1 MPNPYI
7 KEAITRIWR
16 AEGGLKDPMA
26 LDLSC
31 GSGDTSRVLS
41 SCGFEVVATEH
52 VDPPPD
58 LGESVHRVNGV
69 DLNHPLPF
77 KSGSFDAVNLIE
89 VIEHIENQ
97 AQLIREMARVL
108 KPGGVAVVSTPNVL
122 NALSRLR
129 FLFTG
134 FLRGR
139 VRPLHYR
146 FKPGNAHNVY
156 LINFYELYYLLFH
169 SGFDIELVAKTRVK
183 FAPVFFAFILYPLM
197 WVFSFF
203 AVVLPEKD
211 PVQRKINWRILR
223 YFLSAP
229 LLLSDN
235 MVVKARKRQLYE
247 AVEAFGTA
255 SAPERDALYKNMYEE
270 HYRNVAKESYQPTP
284 RRRKRIATYCRFLG
298 RDYDSILELG
308 CGHGDLSY
316 ALLKHSKKV
325 VATDI
330 SIRALSAA
338 KKNGGVWNQAHAQSP
353 TPFFA
358 QSNATAL
365 AFADGVFD
373 RVVSTSMIE
382 HLYPEDIP
390 RHLSE
395 VRRIL
400 KPQGLYLIWCPNG
413 LGHHSDRDFHLS
425 SLSHEDLMHHLE
437 RMGFTDFQTL
447 LFNRFP
453 FVVNA
458 RAKVHLER
466 FLTRFKIRVL
476 WSHLGVRN
484 ILLLAR
490 RA

>member
-7 KEAITRIWR
+7 KNAITEIWR
-16 AEGGLKDPMA
+16 TAGGLKGNLA

-31 GSGDTSRVLS
+31 GSGDSSRILS
-41 SCGFEVVATEH
+41 SCGFQVVAT
-52 VDPPPD
+52 DFSDPPD
-58 LGESVHRVNGV
+58 LGKSIHRVGGV
-69 DLNHPLPF
+69 DLNSQLPF
-77 KSGSFDAVNLIE
+77 RSGSFDAVNLIE
-89 VIEHIENQ
+89 VIEHIEHQ

-108 KPGGVAVVSTPNVL
+108 KEGGVAVISTPNVL
-122 NALSRLR
+122 NAFSRLR

-139 VRPLHYR
+139 VRPLHYS

-156 LINFYELYYLLFH
+156 LIHFYELYYLLLH
-169 SGFDIELVAKTRVK
+169 SGFDIESVAKTRIK
-183 FAPVFFAFILYPLM
+183 FASVFFGLFLYPLM
-197 WVFSFF
+197 WLFSFF

-211 PVQRKINWRILR
+211 PVQRNRNWRILR
-223 YFLSAP
+223 YFFSVP

-235 MVVKARKRQLYE
+235 VVVKARKRRHRYD
-247 AVEAFGTA
+247 AVDAFGA
-255 SAPERDALYKNMYEE
+255 AAPVERDSLYKDLYEE
-270 HYRNVAKESYQPTP
+270 HYERFADENYQPTV
-284 RRRKRIATYCRFLG
+284 RRSKRIETYCRFLG
-298 RDYDSILELG
+298 KGYDSVLELG
-308 CGHGDLSY
+308 CGFGDLSY
-316 ALLKHSKKV
+316 SLLKSAKKV

-338 KKNGGVWNQAHAQSP
+338 KRNGGSRSQQDTAGP
-353 TPFFA
+353 RPFFA
-358 QSNATAL
+358 QINATEL
-365 AFADGVFD
+365 AFAGGAFD

-382 HLYPEDIP
+382 HLDPEDIE

-400 KPQGLYLIWCPNG
+400 KPQGLHLIWCPNG

-425 SLSHEDLMHHLE
+425 ALSHEDLMNHLT

-447 LFNRFP
+447 MFNRFP

-458 RAKVHLER
+458 RVKVHLER

-490 RA
+490 KA